1 MPKQYFDGAY
11 IILIST
17 QAVTVILAVMTVSY
31 IIGTT
36 IFKFL
41 LSSILQNIK
50 HLKIISHMIL
60 IPLNYPG
67 NLMDFFAEIFP
78 LYTFDLLPT
87 DDLYEWMF
95 RTSDFDDEDISE
107 IFDDVGYN
115 ETLVINNMGSIF
127 LYIIL

>member
-1 MPKQYFDGAY
+1 
-11 IILIST
+11 
-17 QAVTVILAVMTVSY
+17 
-31 IIGTT
+31 
-36 IFKFL
+36 
-41 LSSILQNIK
+41 
-50 HLKIISHMIL
+50 MIL

-67 NLMDFFAEIFP
+67 NLMDFFASIFP

>member
-1 MPKQYFDGAY
+1 
-11 IILIST
+11 
-17 QAVTVILAVMTVSY
+17 
-31 IIGTT
+31 
-36 IFKFL
+36 
-41 LSSILQNIK
+41 
-50 HLKIISHMIL
+50 
-60 IPLNYPG
+60 
-67 NLMDFFAEIFP
+67 MDFFAEIFP

-95 RTSDFDDEDISE
+95 RISDFDDEDISE